1 MTRVVHLVG
10 IGGAGMSAIARILHG
25 RGELV
30 TGSDR
35 AESMYSRA
43 LEEMGIPVTYGHR
56 AQNVQGASIVVA
68 SSAIPRDNVELEAAR
83 AQGIPVVGRDVFLP
97 ELISRSRSVA
107 IAGAHGKTT
116 TTGLIAWILGQ
127 NGLDP
132 SFIAGGMVLDFGAN
146 ARAGVGAHFV
156 IEADE
161 YDRTFLGL
169 YPDIELI
176 TVVEHDH
183 PDCYPSEKDAL
194 EAYQQFADQARERVF
209 INHDDPLSE
218 SLVIPEE
225 VRRTFGF
232 QDGADWRAV
241 DLQVNAAGGTDFLV
255 VQEGETLGLA
265 RTRLPGHHNV
275 KNALGALAVVGHL
288 GVTFKSAREALSKFT
303 GIGRRFEVL
312 GESKGVVV
320 VDDYAHHPTE
330 IKATL
335 QAARA
340 RFPEHVIWAV
350 FEPHTYSRIRAF
362 LDEFAASFQDADRV
376 IVTEVYAA
384 RESVDPGLGGE
395 EIARR
400 IQHTDVRF
408 IAGYPE
414 AADYLREHV
423 GERSVVITLS
433 AGDANLVGKILL
445 QKLDEGEIPNG

>member
-1 MTRVVHLVG
+1 
-10 IGGAGMSAIARILHG
+10 
-25 RGELV
+25 
-30 TGSDR
+30 
-35 AESMYSRA
+35 
-43 LEEMGIPVTYGHR
+43 
-56 AQNVQGASIVVA
+56 
-68 SSAIPRDNVELEAAR
+68 
-83 AQGIPVVGRDVFLP
+83 
-97 ELISRSRSVA
+97 
-107 IAGAHGKTT
+107 
-116 TTGLIAWILGQ
+116 
-127 NGLDP
+127 
-132 SFIAGGMVLDFGAN
+132 
-146 ARAGVGAHFV
+146 
-156 IEADE
+156 
-161 YDRTFLGL
+161 
-169 YPDIELI
+169 
-176 TVVEHDH
+176 
-183 PDCYPSEKDAL
+183 
-194 EAYQQFADQARERVF
+194 
-209 INHDDPLSE
+209 
-218 SLVIPEE
+218 
-225 VRRTFGF
+225 
-232 QDGADWRAV
+232 
-241 DLQVNAAGGTDFLV
+241 
-255 VQEGETLGLA
+255 
-265 RTRLPGHHNV
+265 
-275 KNALGALAVVGHL
+275 
-288 GVTFKSAREALSKFT
+288 VTFKSAREALSKFT